1 MKNYYKKLIAL
12 ISCMVT
18 LLSLTACG
26 AATTDGTGENEKN
39 TKTAVAYVITNTAN
53 SKQVDIHNPIVQDT
67 MLECASNFGYVFGIR
82 VDGQPELVFADD
94 MDIDE
99 RFKKASKER
108 LKLDAQNKS
117 TEELEKI
124 KKITAVEPEVDF
136 LEGLRLA
143 SSSLHGLD
151 DTYTSKVIVCNGSG
165 LQTTGILDFTNNIIC
180 AKPETIVDSLKMQEA
195 LPDLTGLTV
204 YWTGIAEVES
214 PQSKL
219 SPKQSKNLQAIWKA
233 VIEVSGGEFK
243 SNTYAGVEETDEDNV
258 SNELPSVSV
267 VNIETEPPVCLDSE
281 EIEES
286 FETPVML
293 DEQQIGFKGDSAE
306 YSNPDKAS
314 DTIRPIAESL
324 SNNPTLNVL
333 LVGTTA
339 GDQNGSNSI
348 DLSQKR
354 ADAVKETLVQF
365 GVDSSRITTKGL
377 GSDNPWHIKNVGYEG
392 SMAEQNRSVV
402 ILDAASEQAQ
412 LIINGN

>member
-1 MKNYYKKLIAL
+1 M
-12 ISCMVT
+12 
-18 LLSLTACG
+18 
-26 AATTDGTGENEKN
+26 
-39 TKTAVAYVITNTAN
+39 
-53 SKQVDIHNPIVQDT
+53 
-67 MLECASNFGYVFGIR
+67 
-82 VDGQPELVFADD
+82 
-94 MDIDE
+94 
-99 RFKKASKER
+99 
-108 LKLDAQNKS
+108 
-117 TEELEKI
+117 
-124 KKITAVEPEVDF
+124 
-136 LEGLRLA
+136 
-143 SSSLHGLD
+143 
-151 DTYTSKVIVCNGSG
+151 
-165 LQTTGILDFTNNIIC
+165 
-180 AKPETIVDSLKMQEA
+180 
-195 LPDLTGLTV
+195 
-204 YWTGIAEVES
+204 
-214 PQSKL
+214 
-219 SPKQSKNLQAIWKA
+219 
-233 VIEVSGGEFK
+233 
-243 SNTYAGVEETDEDNV
+243 EETDEDNV